1 MGLIFPLLVLDGAIL
16 RCNTFVT
23 CSYSE
28 RDLGGYSLPRMKF
41 ISIVGLG
48 GAFASLAVGQS
59 ALDST
64 RSVLEQWVE
73 ARKTVAVV
81 RSDWA
86 VEKEVI
92 GQSVSA
98 FERELKTLTDQLSQV
113 DEGSTQTG
121 QELEDVEDE
130 KTELRLASDEL
141 KVSVARLEARVLGMS
156 PGFPAPVMEKIE
168 PLYNRIPK
176 NPEDTKLGLSAR
188 LQNVVGILNEL
199 DKFNGSVAVVSE
211 LRKTESGAEVQT
223 RVLYV
228 GLSQAY
234 FLDKTGEFCGFG
246 MSSTEG
252 WSWTTQP
259 ELGPAIAK
267 AIGVYENSEP
277 AVFVSLPVAVK

>member
-1 MGLIFPLLVLDGAIL
+1 
-16 RCNTFVT
+16 
-23 CSYSE
+23 
-28 RDLGGYSLPRMKF
+28 MKF
-41 ISIVGLG
+41 TSIVGLG
-48 GAFASLAVGQS
+48 GTIATLALGQS

-73 ARKTVAVV
+73 ARKAVALV

-92 GQSVSA
+92 GQSIGA
-98 FERELKTLTDQLSQV
+98 FERELKTLSDQLAQV
-113 DEGSTQTG
+113 DEGSTQTSK
-121 QELEDVEDE
+121 ELAKVESA

-141 KVSVARLEARVLGMS
+141 KVSVAKLEARVLGMS
-156 PGFPAPVMEKIE
+156 SGFPAPVMEKIE

-176 NPEDTKLGLSAR
+176 DPEDTKLGLSAR

-199 DKFNGSVAVVSE
+199 DKFNGSVTVVSE
-211 LRKTESGAEVQT
+211 LRQMEGGAEVQT

-246 MSSTEG
+246 VSSPNG

-259 ELGPAIAK
+259 DLGPAIAK